1 MDAESYRSTPV
12 LLQDDCGV
20 SDRYDSGRQHEP
32 TKRVCG
38 PISYGNGGEQ
48 ARRDVTNT
56 FRGEIGPRM
65 RLGAGWDAVSRNR
78 QSRRQEK
85 TEADKNDSEHG
96 FTRAMKTDAC
106 RHATSPRLSVLLRNG
121 A

>member
-1 MDAESYRSTPV
+1 MDAESYRSTPA

-56 FRGEIGPRM
+56 FREEIGPRM
-65 RLGAGWDAVSRNR
+65 RLGAGWYAVSRSR
-78 QSRRQEK
+78 QSRHQEK
-85 TEADKNDSEHG
+85 AAADKNDPSRDHSGQIE
-96 FTRAMKTDAC
+96 T
-106 RHATSPRLSVLLRNG
+106 
-121 A
+121 